1 MARKDGSSLPG
12 VTPVERRLARRLLES
27 RGDPRLR
34 LVLWN
39 GEELRLSNVPP
50 LGRIVIRERRVM
62 RDLLRHPGTL
72 GLGDAYASG
81 RIEVEGD
88 LPAVLKLAFARPAP
102 DTLLQRALWTWQL

>member
-12 VTPVERRLARRLLES
+12 VTPVERWLARRLLES

-50 LGRIVIRERRVM
+50 LGRVVLRERRVI
-62 RDLLRHPGTL
+62 RDLLRHPGTR
-72 GLGDAYASG
+72 GLGDAYAGG
-81 RIEVEGD
+81 RVEIEGD
-88 LPAVLKLAFARPAP
+88 LAAVMKLVFANPTP
-102 DTLLQRALWTWQL
+102 